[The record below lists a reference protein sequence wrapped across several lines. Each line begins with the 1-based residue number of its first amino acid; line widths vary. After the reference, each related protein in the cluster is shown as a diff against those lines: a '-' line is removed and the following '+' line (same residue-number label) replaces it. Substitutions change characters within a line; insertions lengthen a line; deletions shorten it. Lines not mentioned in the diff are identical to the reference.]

1 MTLNFYTDMTKKDDT
16 NEAQLLAE
24 LTEKGALVDSNAQVL
39 PTILNEPNI
48 PEPVNIES
56 AGSWKTLIPKTEL
69 VEDTYKK
76 IDKTVNDTSVNWLLA
91 LIAVLLLLIL
101 IFK

>member
-1 MTLNFYTDMTKKDDT
+1 MTLNFYTDMTKTDDI

-24 LTEKGALVDSNAQVL
+24 IHEKGALVDANAQVL
-39 PTILNEPNI
+39 PTNPI
-48 PEPVNIES
+48 EPVNIES
-56 AGSWKTLIPKTEL
+56 VASSFAYIPKAETEK
-69 VEDTYKK
+69 DTYKK
-76 IDKTVNDTSVNWLLA
+76 IDYTVNNTSVNWLLA

>member
-1 MTLNFYTDMTKKDDT
+1 MTLNFYTDMTKIDDI

-24 LTEKGALVDSNAQVL
+24 LTEKGALVDANAQVL
-39 PTILNEPNI
+39 PTNPI
-48 PEPVNIES
+48 EPVNIES
-56 AGSWKTLIPKTEL
+56 AGSWKPLIPKTEL

-76 IDKTVNDTSVNWLLA
+76 IDKTVNDTSINWLLA

>member
-1 MTLNFYTDMTKKDDT
+1 MELNFYTDMTKKDDI
-16 NEAQLLAE
+16 NDVQLLAE
-24 LTEKGALVDSNAQVL
+24 ITEKGLLVDTNAQVL
-39 PTILNEPNI
+39 PTIPN
-48 PEPVNIES
+48 EPVNIES
-56 AGSWKTLIPKTEL
+56 AGIWKTIPKVET

-76 IDKTVNDTSVNWLLA
+76 IDNKVRNTVNNTSVNWLLA